1 MATDDFEGHRDAY
14 CAEPGSDPLASLL
27 TAIGN
32 GDRDAFDELYRNT
45 RGKLFAVALR
55 FAPSPDIAED
65 ILQESFL
72 LIWQKAR
79 LFSEA
84 SGSPIGWM
92 STVVRNKAIDHLR
105 AGKRR
110 TQPANLTD
118 AEMQKFHL
126 TSWGKSEAEIVD
138 EQTALCGL
146 RKLPGTYRSSILLAY
161 GAGMT
166 HRELASAT
174 DTPLGTIKTRLRR
187 GLDHLRASVEGAR
200 PLT

>member
-1 MATDDFEGHRDAY
+1 MAINDFKERGDTDCEDPEA
-14 CAEPGSDPLASLL
+14 DPLVILL

-32 GDRDAFDELYRNT
+32 GDRRAFDELYRAT
-45 RGKLFAVALR
+45 RGKLLAVALR
-55 FAPSPDIAED
+55 FAPSADIAED

-79 LFSEA
+79 LFSET

-110 TQPANLTD
+110 TQPAHLTD
-118 AEMQKFHL
+118 AEVQKFHL
-126 TSWGKSEAEIVD
+126 TSWGKSEAEIID

-146 RKLPGTYRSSILLAY
+146 RKLSGPYRTSILLAY

-166 HRELASAT
+166 HRELARAM
-174 DTPLGTIKTRLRR
+174 DTPLGTVKTRLRR
-187 GLDHLRASVEGAR
+187 GIDLLRVSVKGAH
-200 PLT
+200 PTV